1 MVVTAP
7 HLARIEKARQTI
19 VGAAIRTPL
28 VPLNVTDAPASI
40 HLKLENLQTI
50 GSFKIRAAAVA
61 MARVSPEA
69 LSRGAVTA
77 SAGNMGQAVAWEAR
91 RRGIPCTVVVP
102 DTSPQRKLEGM
113 RQLGARIIAVPFDKW
128 WATLG
133 ARSFEG
139 VDGVFIHPF
148 DDEAVMEGDG
158 TIGLEI
164 VEDFPDVDAI
174 LVPWGGGGL
183 STSIASAVRAVKPD
197 CRVFAVEVDGA
208 APLKASLDAGE
219 PVEVDYHPSF
229 VDGIG
234 SKTVFPNML
243 RLAQKLLAGSLV
255 TTAAETARVV
265 RILVER
271 NRVVAEGAGAASVAV
286 AMSGAVKAERIV
298 CVVSGGNIDAHKLTM
313 ILEGETP

>member
-7 HLARIEKARQTI
+7 DVTRIEKARHTI

-28 VPLNVTDAPASI
+28 VPLNVTDAPSSI
-40 HLKLENLQTI
+40 HLKLENLQPI

-61 MARVSPEA
+61 MARMSRDE
-69 LSRGAVTA
+69 LSRGVLTA

-91 RRGIPCTVVVP
+91 RQGIPCTVVVP
-102 DTSPQRKLEGM
+102 ETSPQRKLAGM
-113 RQLGARIIAVPFDKW
+113 QELGAAIISVPFDRW
-128 WATLG
+128 WATLD
-133 ARSFEG
+133 ARSYEG

-164 VEDFPDVDAI
+164 VEDLPDVDAI

-183 STSIASAVRAVKPD
+183 STSIASAVRAVKPG

-208 APLKASLDAGE
+208 APLRASLDAGK
-219 PVEVDYHPSF
+219 PVEVDYRPSF

-243 RLAQKLLAGSLV
+243 RLAQELLAGSLV
-255 TTAAETARVV
+255 TTPAETARAV
-265 RILVER
+265 RILMER

-286 AMSGAVKAERIV
+286 ALSGAVEAERIV

>member
-1 MVVTAP
+1 LVVAAP
-7 HLARIEKARQTI
+7 DLARIEKARQTI
-19 VGAAIRTPL
+19 AGAAMRTPL
-28 VPLNVTDAPASI
+28 VPLNVDGTRSSI

-61 MARVSPEA
+61 MARASHDELA
-69 LSRGAVTA
+69 RGAVTA

-91 RRGIPCTVVVP
+91 RRGVPCTVVVP
-102 DTSPQRKLEGM
+102 DTSPQRKLDGM
-113 RQLGARIIAVPFDKW
+113 RHLGARIISVPFDVW

-133 ARSFEG
+133 TRSYEG
-139 VDGVFIHPF
+139 VEGVFVHPF
-148 DDEAVMEGDG
+148 DDEGVMEGDA

-164 VEDFPDVDAI
+164 LEDLPDVDAI

-183 STSIASAVRAVKPD
+183 STSIASAVRAVKPE

-208 APLKASLDAGE
+208 APLKASLDAGK
-219 PVEVDYHPSF
+219 PVEVDYRPSF

-243 RLAQKLLAGSLV
+243 RLAQELLAGSLV
-255 TTAAETARVV
+255 TTADGTARAV
-265 RILVER
+265 RVLMER
-271 NRVVAEGAGAASVAV
+271 NHVVAEGAGAASVAV
-286 AMSGAVKAERIV
+286 ALSGEVNAERIA
-298 CVVSGGNIDAHKLTM
+298 CVVSGGNIDAHKLTK